1 MNSLRQDFIY
11 GLRMLA
17 KKPVFAAIAALSLA
31 LGIGLNT
38 AIFTLIDT
46 MLWGSLP
53 YAAQDRIA
61 VIWSVPPRHP
71 DQVDGVSVPDYMAWK
86 ERNRSF
92 EVLGAMSGSAR
103 DFGAA
108 ENGAP
113 AERIQ
118 GEEYTP
124 ELLQALGVQ
133 PLLGRLHRT
142 PSASSVETP
151 SATKA

>member
-1 MNSLRQDFIY
+1 MNSFRQDLLY

-17 KKPVFAAIAALSLA
+17 KKPVFTAIATLSLG

-38 AIFTLIDT
+38 AIFTLLNT

-53 YAAQDRIA
+53 YHALDRI
-61 VIWSVPPRHP
+61 VVVWSVPPRHM
-71 DQVDGVSVPDYMAWK
+71 DQVSGVSVPDYLAWK

-92 EVLGAMSGSAR
+92 EVLGAMSNAAR
-103 DFGAA
+103 DFGAT

-118 GEEYTP
+118 GEDYSP

-133 PLLGRLHRT
+133 PLMGRLL
-142 PSASSVETP
+142 
-151 SATKA
+151 